1 MIDLAE
7 PNNRE
12 AEEKLISCLCIEGDS
27 QAYDG
32 IASRINGEDFY
43 YLSNRLLFQSIA
55 HLSETQTPI
64 DEVSIMEHLKS
75 IECLEEVNGVSG
87 IMEVLGR
94 SASGLQMK
102 YYTDLVLEKSKLRTL
117 RRTYLMGAE
126 NASTET
132 AKSDAIK
139 ADVDDQLGKVM
150 EVLDQS
156 QSIKDSANEL
166 KEDFTQMLNGE
177 FTNDVVRTHL
187 PQLDSMLGS
196 GGIGAGEVLTLS
208 APTSCGKS
216 ALALFIALKAVRND
230 AVPTLIFSL
239 EMPQKQITKRMVQ
252 CVSGRNVRQ
261 IQERVITDANMQKVN
276 DAIDEVASLPIY
288 TAHTANSPQDIVSQT
303 RTFVKKHGV
312 KLVLIDYLQLIPW
325 SRKANSKAEGI
336 ADISHKIKQMALELN
351 ISVILLSQVNRE
363 GAKRETGLSL
373 YDLKDS
379 GDIENDADIVL
390 LLWPKN
396 GDIEGAKSSDS
407 KGPYTDL
414 QYTIAKNREGER
426 GVGGYL
432 KFYHCLGRFQ

>member
-7 PNNRE
+7 PNNKE

-75 IECLEEVNGVSG
+75 IECLEEVDGVSG

-150 EVLDQS
+150 EVIDQS

-177 FTNDVVRTHL
+177 FTNDV
-187 PQLDSMLGS
+187 
-196 GGIGAGEVLTLS
+196 
-208 APTSCGKS
+208 TSCGKS

-276 DAIDEVASLPIY
+276 DAIDEVSNLPIY